1 MTDQADKS
9 EPQGSPPAPID
20 RLADDARVE
29 EFPRTASCAVESAR
43 ENIRRWAEHN
53 EIPVS
58 RLAKMIGVSPG
69 TLHDVLSGRYKS
81 KPGPILQKA
90 EAAIGEWH
98 RRRKAPKAEGFVL
111 TRIAREIFAVV
122 RVTSKHRGIGV
133 FTGPSGIGK
142 TKALE
147 AIVRTDFP
155 NAVLVTADPGCMNP
169 LYFLRAVVR
178 AERSRGAGFS
188 SPPPRIYHG
197 WEFTRV
203 ADAFNA
209 AVDLL
214 GGSGRLIIVDEA
226 DNLANKVLN
235 VVRQLHDATGC
246 PVVLAGRPPLHA
258 ILTRTI
264 RDARIGGSLVG
275 RVCVEH
281 HLEPRGDEPGSGG
294 RWLFTIDEITRML
307 NNYKITYTP
316 DAGRWLTD
324 LANITALD
332 GQREAGALRYAL
344 KVWEMAITLHK
355 GQTLTADMLREA
367 NTLLRGPAWASQV
380 DRAIGNVASQA
391 KVAG

>member
-1 MTDQADKS
+1 MNDRTDKN
-9 EPQGSPPAPID
+9 EPRRSPPTPID

-29 EFPRTASCAVESAR
+29 EFPRTAGCAVESAR
-43 ENIRRWAEHN
+43 ENIHRWLEHN

-69 TLHDVLSGRYKS
+69 TLHDVLAGRYKS

-133 FTGPSGIGK
+133 FTGPSGVGK

-147 AIVRTDFP
+147 AIVQSDFP

-169 LYFLRAVVR
+169 LYFMRAVVR
-178 AERSRGAGFS
+178 AERSRGAAFS
-188 SPPPRIYHG
+188 ANPPRIYHG

-226 DNLANKVLN
+226 DNLSNKVLS

-246 PVVLAGRPPLHA
+246 PVILAGRPPLHA
-258 ILTRTI
+258 ILTRTM

-281 HLEPRGDEPGSGG
+281 HLEPRANEPGRGD
-294 RWLFTIDEITRML
+294 RWLFTVSEIVQML
-307 NNYKITYTP
+307 NAYKVTYMP

-324 LANITALD
+324 LANITGLD

-344 KVWEMAITLHK
+344 KVWEMAITLHQ

-367 NTLLRGPAWASQV
+367 NTLLRGPAWAAQV
-380 DRAIGNVASQA
+380 DLTIKNSVSQA